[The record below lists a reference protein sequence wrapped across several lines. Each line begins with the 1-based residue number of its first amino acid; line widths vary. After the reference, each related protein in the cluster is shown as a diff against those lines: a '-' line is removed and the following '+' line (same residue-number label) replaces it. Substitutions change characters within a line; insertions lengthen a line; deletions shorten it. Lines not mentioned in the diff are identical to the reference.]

1 MSMAE
6 ETIFVNEATCGKPI
20 QQIERILNQ
29 LDGIERVLVD
39 TADGEVKVEFDDK
52 KISRERIV
60 NTLQQNEFH
69 I

>member
-1 MSMAE
+1 MAKA
-6 ETIFVNEATCGKPI
+6 TIFVNEATSGQPI
-20 QQIERILNQ
+20 QQIEHLLNQ

-60 NTLQQNEFH
+60 ITLQQHNFH
-69 I
+69 IQ

>member
-1 MSMAE
+1 MAE
-6 ETIFVNEATCGKPI
+6 ATIFVNEATSGQPI
-20 QQIERILNQ
+20 QQIEYILNQ

-60 NTLQQNEFH
+60 ITLQQHNFH
-69 I
+69 IQ

>member
-1 MSMAE
+1 MAE
-6 ETIFVNEATCGKPI
+6 ETIFVNEATSVQPI
-20 QQIERILNQ
+20 QQIEHLLNQ

-39 TADGEVKVEFDDK
+39 TADGEVKIEFDDK

-60 NTLQQNEFH
+60 ITLQQHNFH